1 MFLWSH
7 SSPPK
12 SGQWSAPISPSATL
26 SKKYRPQNSIV
37 LPSHTQE
44 GGGHLCCSSAQQPAG
59 KLGPQGPREFQML
72 TTPNPHLEASSAFL
86 ASAQITGSCWDWP
99 PVQNPSSTEPSDQQ
113 CPQVKRSRCS
123 GFKYLL
129 CCLLAV

>member
-12 SGQWSAPISPSATL
+12 SGQWSVPISPSATL
-26 SKKYRPQNSIV
+26 SKKYWPQNAIV
-37 LPSHTQE
+37 LPFHTQE
-44 GGGHLCCSSAQQPAG
+44 GSGHLCSPSAQQPAG
-59 KLGPQGPREFQML
+59 ELGPWGPLGFQML
-72 TTPNPHLEASSAFL
+72 PTPKPHSEASSAFL

-113 CPQVKRSRCS
+113 GPQVKRSRCS

-129 CCLLAV
+129 CYLLAV